1 MERRRATGVQWGR
14 WGKAFVRR
22 HWQALLRL
30 RGRLEVS
37 EEVVHLALAGGIGFL
52 GGLGNL
58 MFHFGSQGLKHLI
71 LGGDGDWVALAGRL
85 PWWQRL
91 LWPAGGGMVAGLVL
105 CWGGKF
111 VGLPGSSNLLEAVV
125 VGDGKLRLRTALLK
139 GLSSLLSIST
149 GGSIGREG
157 AVTHLSAALASKCG
171 QLARW
176 EPYRLRLLVACGAAA
191 GISAAYNAPL
201 AGAVFAAQIV
211 LGNFSMGVFA
221 PLVMASVV
229 AAMVSRTFFGLGPWY
244 VVPADVQFSDPW
256 QLPWFLVLGVAC
268 GGMGALF
275 LGGLRHAGRLFGRIH
290 GPSFLRMS
298 VGGSIVGLLAIEF
311 PQVWGNGYG
320 PANDILHGQYVAGFL
335 AGMLLAKFLATLMT
349 VGSGAVGGVFTPTL
363 FLGAGV
369 GALFGQLLQDQGLGG
384 DLPAAAFALVG
395 MGGVLAA
402 TTHSP
407 LLAMLVVFEISLNY
421 SLMPPLMVGC
431 AVATL
436 TARGLYR
443 LSVYTDPLSQRGID
457 VDRESPVPGWATQRT
472 VGDMMRSPVPPVRQD
487 TPFPQI
493 ADRFLTS
500 PNSNLPV
507 VDARNRL
514 VGLVALHDLKRYLGA
529 GEELDAVIA
538 YDIMRPPP
546 PCLTPDQ
553 KLEEAM
559 AALLASELRNV
570 PVVNTRRER
579 KLVGAVSRAEALQ
592 LLSEAMAHP
601 ARPRN

>member
-1 MERRRATGVQWGR
+1 MERRRVTGAREGWWGQ
-14 WGKAFVRR
+14 AFVRR

-30 RGRLEVS
+30 RERLELS
-37 EEVVHLALAGGIGFL
+37 EEVLHLVMAGGVGFL
-52 GGLGNL
+52 GGIGNL
-58 MFHFGSQGLKHLI
+58 LFHFASRWLKHLV
-71 LGGDGDWVALAGRL
+71 LGGDGEWVALAGAL

-91 LWPAGGGMVAGLVL
+91 LWPAVGGVVAGLVL
-105 CWGGKF
+105 SWGGRF
-111 VGLPGSSNLLEAVV
+111 IGLPGTSNLLEAVV
-125 VGDGKLRLRTALLK
+125 VGDGRLRLRTALLK
-139 GLSSLLSIST
+139 GLSSLISICT

-157 AVTHLSAALASKCG
+157 AVTHLSATLASKCG
-171 QLARW
+171 QWARW

-244 VVPADVQFSDPW
+244 VVPPDVQFTDPW
-256 QLPWFLVLGVAC
+256 QLPWFLVLGVVC
-268 GGMGALF
+268 GGMGAVF
-275 LGGLRHAGRLFGRIH
+275 LGGVRHAGQLLGRLP
-290 GPSFLRMS
+290 GPAFVRMA
-298 VGGSIVGLLAIEF
+298 VGGGIVGLLAIEF

-320 PANDILHGQYVAGFL
+320 PANDILHGQFVAGL
-335 AGMLLAKFLATLMT
+335 LGGVLLAKFLATLMT

-369 GALFGQLLQDQGLGG
+369 GALFGQLLQSQGLAEE
-384 DLPAAAFALVG
+384 LSTAAFALVG

-436 TARGLYR
+436 TARSLHR
-443 LSVYTDPLSQRGID
+443 SSVYLGPLRERGVD
-457 VDRESPVPGWATQRT
+457 VDRDSPLPGWATERT
-472 VGDMMRSPVPPVRQD
+472 VGDIMRSPVPPVREN
-487 TPFPQI
+487 TPFPEI

-500 PNSNLPV
+500 SNNNLPV
-507 VDARNRL
+507 VDAKNCL
-514 VGLVALHDLKRYLGA
+514 VGLVALHDLKQHLGA
-529 GEELDAVIA
+529 GAELDAVIA

-553 KLEEAM
+553 KLAEAM

-601 ARPRN
+601 AGPRS